1 MAHAQGVGRHSQ
13 SEVEQLLE
21 EDLSALSDFLG
32 KVQWVRFEGRPNR
45 LKTDEIYLIDRKPK
59 DYGLSKIFQLF

>member
-45 LKTDEIYLIDRKPK
+45 FKTDEIYLIYRYPE
-59 DYGLSKIFQLF
+59 DYGLSKIFQ